1 MMNGEIIIMSL
12 NLVFLLDLAH
22 TITLFYCPTIIT
34 EM

>member
-12 NLVFLLDLAH
+12 NLVDLAH
-22 TITLFYCPTIIT
+22 TITLFYCPAIIT